1 MASKQAPRGQS
12 QYDVQGMVL
21 EVDGT
26 VGSDE
31 DPGLKEQ
38 DLTQYVTED
47 EKEETKS
54 SPIGP

>member
-1 MASKQAPRGQS
+1 
-12 QYDVQGMVL
+12 MVL